1 MESFLKRHWFLLGIA
16 AAVAGGL
23 FLPEGGQALRGSDYA
38 IPLLVAIVLAI
49 SGFTLDTSRLLL
61 QARNFRAILL
71 TLLTT
76 YAAAPLLAYALARSW
91 GPPLEGAG
99 SRGALFL
106 EAMMIL
112 AAQAGTLASAL
123 AMTAIA
129 RGNQELALLITVL
142 SSILTAVL
150 TPLVL
155 ELSLGEIVEV
165 PLADIMLRMLLIV
178 VLPVFVG
185 QLARRVLLERAD
197 KAMVVVSALPRVII
211 LSFLYTGFSAATGE
225 LRDAPVLALRFLG
238 ACLCLH
244 LALLLWTWISSRLL
258 GLAAESRTAVILC
271 GSQKTLPNGID
282 IWTRFFGQNPYG
294 ALPLALYHVV
304 QLLVDTLLLRRLEA
318 SNNPPGGGRAQEEI
332 PG

>member
-1 MESFLKRHWFLLGIA
+1 MDSFLKRHWFLVGIA
-16 AAVAGGL
+16 AAVSCGSL
-23 FLPEGGQALRGSDYA
+23 LPEGGQALRSSGYA
-38 IPLLVAIVLAI
+38 IPLLVAVVLAI
-49 SGFTLDTSRLLL
+49 SGFTLDTSRLLV
-61 QARNFRAILL
+61 QAKNLRAILL
-71 TLLTT
+71 TLCTT
-76 YAAAPLLAYALARSW
+76 YAMAPLLAYALARSW
-91 GPPLEGAG
+91 GPALDGAG

-142 SSILTAVL
+142 SSILTAIL

-155 ELSLGEIVEV
+155 ELALGEIVDIPIV
-165 PLADIMLRMLLIV
+165 DIMLRMLLIV

-185 QLARRVLLERAD
+185 QLARKALWERAE
-197 KAMVVVSALPRVII
+197 KAAGVVKVLPRVII
-211 LSFLYTGFSAATGE
+211 LSFLYTGFSAATE
-225 LRDAPVLALRFLG
+225 HLHDAPALALRFLG

-244 LALLLWTWISSRLL
+244 LALLLWTWLSSRLL
-258 GLAAESRTAVILC
+258 GLTAESRTAVILC

-304 QLLVDTLLLRRLEA
+304 QLLVDTLLLKRLEA
-318 SNNPPGGGRAQEEI
+318 SNNAVTGQDREETPG
-332 PG
+332 